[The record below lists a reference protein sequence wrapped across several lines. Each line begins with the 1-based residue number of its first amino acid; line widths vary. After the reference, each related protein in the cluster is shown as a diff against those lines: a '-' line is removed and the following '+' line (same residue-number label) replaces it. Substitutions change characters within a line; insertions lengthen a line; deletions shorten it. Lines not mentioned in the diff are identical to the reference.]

1 MFFITSGALLLL
13 AGIGSWGQP
22 EWFNDLAKEDQLLEN
37 LTTGLLAGTVCL
49 GLWLQRCQRTHK
61 PAIRGFTTIAL
72 LGFLDEISFGERLFN
87 LKMPKAGGTQIDGL
101 HDLLNMTKKIV
112 ITNANFHPIAT
123 TVTLAVIAG
132 GLIATASWNRTSIV
146 QFIEYS
152 STTKTFSTIAIT
164 ALAVFISQTLDLED
178 FGWTAAKALEETL
191 ELIAAMG
198 LATCLITWSNKNVS
212 ATDSL

>member
-22 EWFNDLAKEDQLLEN
+22 ELFNDLAKEDQLLEN

-72 LGFLDEISFGERLFN
+72 LGFLDEISFGERLFD

-101 HDLLNMTKKIV
+101 HDLLNMFKKIV

-123 TVTLAVIAG
+123 ALTLAVIAG
-132 GLIATASWNRTSIV
+132 GLIKIAIWNRTSIAK
-146 QFIEYS
+146 FIEYS
-152 STTKTFSTIAIT
+152 NNTKTFSTIAIT
-164 ALAVFISQTLDLED
+164 TMAVFISQALDLED
-178 FGWTAAKALEETL
+178 FGWTTAKSLEETL

-198 LATCLITWSNKNVS
+198 LVTCLITWSNQNVPG
-212 ATDSL
+212 TDSL

>member
-22 EWFNDLAKEDQLLEN
+22 ELFNDLAKEDQLLEN

-72 LGFLDEISFGERLFN
+72 LGFLDEISFGERLFD

-101 HDLLNMTKKIV
+101 HDLLNMFKKIV

-123 TVTLAVIAG
+123 ALTLAVIAG
-132 GLIATASWNRTSIV
+132 GLIKIAIWNRTSIAK
-146 QFIEYS
+146 FIEYS
-152 STTKTFSTIAIT
+152 NNTKTFSTIAIT
-164 ALAVFISQTLDLED
+164 IMAVFISQALDLED
-178 FGWTAAKALEETL
+178 FGLTTAKSLEETL

-198 LATCLITWSNKNVS
+198 LVTCLITWSNQNVPG
-212 ATDSL
+212 TDSL

>member
-22 EWFNDLAKEDQLLEN
+22 ELFNDLAKEDQLLEN

-72 LGFLDEISFGERLFN
+72 LGFLDEISFGERLFD

-101 HDLLNMTKKIV
+101 HDLLNMFKKIV

-123 TVTLAVIAG
+123 ALTLAVIAG
-132 GLIATASWNRTSIV
+132 GLIKIAIWNRTSIAK
-146 QFIEYS
+146 FIEYS
-152 STTKTFSTIAIT
+152 NNTKTFSTIAIT
-164 ALAVFISQTLDLED
+164 TMAVFISQALDLED
-178 FGWTAAKALEETL
+178 FGLTTAKSLEETL

-198 LATCLITWSNKNVS
+198 LVTCLITWSNQNVPG
-212 ATDSL
+212 TDSL